1 MQETGHVLSNGTM
14 RVLSAVVLAGMLLQT
29 CLADVQRH
37 LSTKVRVGACAEGLE
52 GQVGA

>member
-29 CLADVQRH
+29 CLADVRRH
-37 LSTKVRVGACAEGLE
+37 LSTKVRVDVCTNCLE
-52 GQVGA
+52 GRVNA